1 MSVRLSARQIWGMP
15 VMLGILSVIG
25 LVSGLLGDG
34 GWDVLS
40 WVALSLPIVVIVWY
54 IRRPHP

>member
-15 VMLGILSVIG
+15 VI
-25 LVSGLLGDG
+25 SGLLGDG

>member
-40 WVALSLPIVVIVWY
+40 GVALSLPIVVIVWY